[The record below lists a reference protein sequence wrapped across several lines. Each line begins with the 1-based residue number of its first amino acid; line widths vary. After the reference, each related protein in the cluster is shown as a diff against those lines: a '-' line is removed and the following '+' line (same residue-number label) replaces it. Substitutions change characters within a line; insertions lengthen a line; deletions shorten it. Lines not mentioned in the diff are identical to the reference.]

1 MIVAP
6 MRPVLAH
13 LSAILIAVAVQAQ
26 QGIHPDELKLK
37 PDIDKAIARGVEAL
51 INSQYRDGTWGQ
63 YGNFRGGK
71 TALCTYAML
80 KCGVDA
86 AHPTVRRAMLML
98 DDVQPTNTYTVA
110 CMMLAYAA
118 AGQTMHRERMEELTK
133 LLLDWQK
140 SGGDYAYPDR
150 TRDLSNTQYA
160 ALGLWTAQKYKI
172 DVPVKAWRQLLRA
185 TMGYQQKAERI
196 SAPVTGK
203 HTVKDGGKIDIAGFG
218 YRRGQKPTG
227 SMTTAGVSI
236 VQICKIGLGT
246 ALGAQ
251 RKKVDRAIDT
261 GVNWL
266 GHHFA
271 VDKNP
276 GKGDWAYYYLYG
288 LERVG
293 SLTRIEQIGGH
304 WWYVEGARHLLK
316 QQTKEGFWP
325 GGGQK
330 REVRTAFALLFL
342 RRATSGKASTTGVGG
357 KSAAPVH
364 LYAAGTD
371 KDDVAISATGQQPLS
386 IWVTGFGEKL
396 KKRHER
402 YGLRVVQVE
411 YLDGDHIVGQ
421 LAGDPGKAWQFDA
434 FLQRAPALARG
445 DHQIRARVE
454 LIAHDVAPPKAPAN
468 EPIATPATETVLS
481 PEMNVTIRD
490 VFAPWMKDAARMQ
503 RVNLV
508 VFKKTEATASSASK
522 AARNACDGK
531 EGTHWVCAAK
541 DAEPLL
547 EIDLGR
553 SVGAR
558 QLMISQAGSRATDIG
573 LFDHIR
579 AIEVR
584 INSGKP
590 FRVELDPDHL
600 AITTVPFG
608 KVRKV
613 RSIRIR
619 IIERVPGRRK
629 GQAGFTEIAL
639 SK

>member
-1 MIVAP
+1 
-6 MRPVLAH
+6 MRRVLAH
-13 LSAILIAVAVQAQ
+13 VLAILIAVVAQAQ
-26 QGIHPDELKLK
+26 QDIHPDELKLK

-51 INSQYRDGTWGQ
+51 INSQFRDGTWGQ

-71 TALCTYAML
+71 TALCTYALL

-86 AHPTVRRAMLML
+86 AHPTIRRAMLML
-98 DDVQPTNTYTVA
+98 DDVQPANTYTVA

-118 AGQTMHRERMEELTK
+118 AGQTMHRERMGDLTK
-133 LLLDWQK
+133 LLIDWQK

-172 DVPVKAWRQLLRA
+172 DVPVKAWRQLMRA
-185 TMGYQQKAERI
+185 TMDYQAKAHRVK
-196 SAPVTGK
+196 APVTGK
-203 HTVKDGGKIDIAGFG
+203 HTVKDGGKIYIAGFG
-218 YRRGQKPTG
+218 YRRGQSPTG

-236 VQICKIGLGT
+236 LQICKIGLGT
-246 ALGAQ
+246 SLGAQ
-251 RKKVDRAIDT
+251 RKKVDRAIDS

-276 GKGDWAYYYLYG
+276 GKTDWAYYYLYG

-293 SLTRIEQIGGH
+293 SLTRVEQMGGH
-304 WWYVEGARHLLK
+304 WWYVEGARRLLK
-316 QQTKEGFWP
+316 EQANDGSWP
-325 GGGQK
+325 GGGQL
-330 REVRTAFALLFL
+330 REVRKSFALLFL
-342 RRATSGKASTTGVGG
+342 RRATSGKAPTTGVGG
-357 KSAAPVH
+357 KRAAPRH
-364 LYAAGTD
+364 LYAVGTA
-371 KDDVAISATGQQPLS
+371 KEDVAISASGQQPLS
-386 IWVTGFGEKL
+386 IWVTGFGEAL
-396 KKRHER
+396 TKRHEQ

-421 LAGDPGKAWQFDA
+421 LAGDPSKAWQFDA

-445 DHQIRARVE
+445 DHKIRARIE
-454 LIAHDVAPPKAPAN
+454 LLAHDVQPPDASAQKPA
-468 EPIATPATETVLS
+468 ATPATETVLS
-481 PEMNVTIRD
+481 PEMSVTIRD
-490 VFAPWMKDAARMQ
+490 VFAPWMKDVARIQ

-508 VFKKTEATASSASK
+508 VFKKTEATASSAGK
-522 AARNACDGK
+522 TARNACDGQ
-531 EGTHWVCAAK
+531 EGTQWVCAAN
-541 DAEPLL
+541 DAEPSL

-558 QLMISQAGSRATDIG
+558 QLMISQAGSRAIDIG
-573 LFDHIR
+573 LFDRIT

-584 INSGKP
+584 INSSKP
-590 FRVELDPDHL
+590 FRVALDPDQL

-613 RSIRIR
+613 RTIWIRIA
-619 IIERVPGRRK
+619 ERVSGRRK

>member
-1 MIVAP
+1 
-6 MRPVLAH
+6 MRPVLAY
-13 LSAILIAVAVQAQ
+13 LAALLIAVAAQAQ

-51 INSQYRDGTWGQ
+51 INSQFRDGTWGQ

-71 TALCTYAML
+71 TALCTYALL

-98 DDVQPTNTYTVA
+98 DEVQPTNTYTVA

-118 AGQTMHRERMEELTK
+118 AGQTMHRERMHDLTK

-150 TRDLSNTQYA
+150 ARDLSNTQYA

-185 TMGYQQKAERI
+185 TMDYQEKAERVN
-196 SAPVTGK
+196 APVTGK
-203 HTVKDGGKIDIAGFG
+203 HTVKNGGKIDIAGFG

-236 VQICKIGLGT
+236 LQICKIGLGT
-246 ALGAQ
+246 SLGAQ
-251 RKKVDRAIDT
+251 RKKVERAIDA

-288 LERVG
+288 VERVG
-293 SLTRIEQIGGH
+293 SLTRIEQMGGH
-304 WWYVEGARHLLK
+304 WWYVDGARHLLK
-316 QQTKEGFWP
+316 QQAKDGSWP
-325 GGGQK
+325 GGGQL
-330 REVRTAFALLFL
+330 REVRTSFALLFL
-342 RRATSGKASTTGVGG
+342 RRATSGKASTTGAGG
-357 KSAAPVH
+357 QSRAPRH
-364 LYAAGTD
+364 LYVAGTD
-371 KDDVAISATGQQPLS
+371 KDDVAISASGQQPLS
-386 IWVTGFGEKL
+386 IFVTGFGEKL
-396 KKRHER
+396 KKRHEQ

-421 LAGDPGKAWQFDA
+421 LAGDPSKAWQFDA

-445 DHQIRARVE
+445 DHKIRARIQ
-454 LIAHDVAPPKAPAN
+454 LIAHDVPSRKSSAKAPG
-468 EPIATPATETVLS
+468 PTPATETVLS

-490 VFAPWMKDAARMQ
+490 VFAPWMKDAARIQ

-508 VFKKTEATASSASK
+508 VFKKTEATASSAGK
-522 AARNACDGK
+522 TARNACDGK
-531 EGTHWVCAAK
+531 EGTQWVCAAK
-541 DAEPLL
+541 DAEPSL

-553 SVGAR
+553 AVGAR
-558 QLMISQAGSRATDIG
+558 QLMICQAGSRAIDIG
-573 LFDHIR
+573 LFDRIT
-579 AIEVR
+579 AIEIR
-584 INSGKP
+584 INSSKP
-590 FRVELDPDHL
+590 FRVELDPDQL
-600 AITTVPFG
+600 AITTVPLA
-608 KVRKV
+608 KMRKV

-619 IIERVPGRRK
+619 IVERVPGRRK

>member
-1 MIVAP
+1 
-6 MRPVLAH
+6 MRRVLAH
-13 LSAILIAVAVQAQ
+13 VLAMLIAAFAQAQ
-26 QGIHPDELKLK
+26 QAVHPDELKLK

-51 INSQYRDGTWGQ
+51 INSQFRDGTWGQ

-71 TALCTYAML
+71 TALCTYALL

-98 DDVQPTNTYTVA
+98 DDVQPENTYTVA

-118 AGQTMHRERMEELTK
+118 AGQTMHRERMGDLTE

-150 TRDLSNTQYA
+150 ARDLSNTQYA

-172 DVPVKAWRQLLRA
+172 EVPVKAWQQLMRA
-185 TMGYQQKAERI
+185 TMDYQEKPERVK
-196 SAPVTGK
+196 APVTGK
-203 HTVKDGGKIDIAGFG
+203 HTVTNGGKIDIAGFS

-236 VQICKIGLGT
+236 LQICKIGLGT
-246 ALGAQ
+246 SLGAQ
-251 RKKVDRAIDT
+251 RKKVDRAIDA

-276 GKGDWAYYYLYG
+276 GKSDWAYYYLYG
-288 LERVG
+288 IERVG
-293 SLTRIEQIGGH
+293 SLTRVEQMGGH
-304 WWYVEGARHLLK
+304 WWYVDGARHLLK
-316 QQTKEGFWP
+316 NQAKDGSWP
-325 GGGQK
+325 GGGQL
-330 REVRTAFALLFL
+330 REVRTSFALLFL
-342 RRATSGKASTTGVGG
+342 RRATSGKAPTTGAGG
-357 KSAAPVH
+357 QSAAPQH
-364 LYAAGTD
+364 LYVAGAD
-371 KDDVAISATGQQPLS
+371 KDDVAISASGQQPLS
-386 IWVTGFGEKL
+386 IWVTGFGEAL
-396 KKRHER
+396 TKRHAQ

-421 LAGDPGKAWQFDA
+421 LAGDPSKAWQFDA

-445 DHQIRARVE
+445 DHKIRARIE
-454 LIAHDVAPPKAPAN
+454 LIAHDVPPSSASVQKPA
-468 EPIATPATETVLS
+468 ATPATVTVLS
-481 PEMNVTIRD
+481 PEMSVTIRD
-490 VFAPWMKDAARMQ
+490 VFAPWMKDAARIQ

-508 VFKKTEATASSASK
+508 VFKKTEATASSAAK
-522 AARNACDGK
+522 TARNACDGQ
-531 EGTHWVCAAK
+531 EGTQWVCAAD
-541 DAEPLL
+541 DAEPSL

-558 QLMISQAGSRATDIG
+558 QLMISQAGSRAIDIG
-573 LFDHIR
+573 LFDRIT

-584 INSGKP
+584 INSSKP
-590 FRVELDPDHL
+590 FIVKLDPDQL

-613 RSIRIR
+613 RTLQIR
-619 IIERVPGRRK
+619 IIDRVPGRRK

>member
-1 MIVAP
+1 
-6 MRPVLAH
+6 MRTVFAH
-13 LSAILIAVAVQAQ
+13 VSAMFIAVAAQAQ

-37 PDIDKAIARGVEAL
+37 PDIDQAIAQGVEAL
-51 INSQYRDGTWGQ
+51 INSQLRDGTWGQ

-71 TALCTYAML
+71 TALCTYALL

-98 DDVQPTNTYTVA
+98 DDVQPTHTYTVA

-118 AGQTMHRERMEELTK
+118 AGQTMHRERMEDLTN

-140 SGGDYAYPDR
+140 SGGDFAYPDR

-172 DVPVKAWRQLLRA
+172 KVPVKVWRQLMRA

-196 SAPVTGK
+196 DGPVTGK
-203 HTVKDGGKIDIAGFG
+203 HTVKNGGKIDIAGFG

-236 VQICKIGLGT
+236 LQICKIGLGT
-246 ALGAQ
+246 SVGAQ
-251 RKKVDRAIDT
+251 RKKVDRAIDA
-261 GVNWL
+261 GLNWL

-276 GKGDWAYYYLYG
+276 GKGGWAYYYLYG

-293 SLTRIEQIGGH
+293 SLTRVEQIAGH

-316 QQTKEGFWP
+316 QQNKAGFWP
-325 GGGQK
+325 GGGQQ
-330 REVRTAFALLFL
+330 REVRTSFALLFL

-357 KSAAPVH
+357 KSMAPPH
-364 LYAAGTD
+364 LYAAGAD
-371 KDDVAISATGQQPLS
+371 KDNVAISATGQQPLA
-386 IWVTGFGEKL
+386 IWVTGFGEQL
-396 KKRHER
+396 RKRHEQ

-411 YLDGDHIVGQ
+411 YLDGDDIVGQ
-421 LAGDPGKAWQFDA
+421 LAGDPSKAWQFDA

-445 DHQIRARVE
+445 DHKIRARIE
-454 LIAHDVAPPKAPAN
+454 LIAHDVPPPKLSAN
-468 EPIATPATETVLS
+468 EPRATPATETVLS
-481 PEMNVTIRD
+481 PEMKVRIRD
-490 VFAPWMKDAARMQ
+490 VFAPWMKEVARIQ

-508 VFKKTEATASSASK
+508 VFKKTEATASSTGK
-522 AARNACDGK
+522 TARNACDGK
-531 EGTHWVCAAK
+531 EGTQWVCAPN
-541 DAEPLL
+541 DADPSL

-553 SVGAR
+553 SVSAS
-558 QLMISQAGSRATDIG
+558 QLMLSQAGSRATDIG
-573 LFDHIR
+573 LFDRITT
-579 AIEVR
+579 IEVR
-584 INSGKP
+584 INKGKP

-613 RSIRIR
+613 RALRIR
-619 IIERVPGRRK
+619 IVERVPGRRK

>member
-1 MIVAP
+1 
-6 MRPVLAH
+6 MRRVLATV
-13 LSAILIAVAVQAQ
+13 LAILIAAVAQAQ
-26 QGIHPDELKLK
+26 QAIHPDELKLK

-51 INSQYRDGTWGQ
+51 INSQFRDGTWGQ

-71 TALCTYAML
+71 TALCTYALL

-98 DDVQPTNTYTVA
+98 DDVQPANTYTVA

-118 AGQTMHRERMEELTK
+118 AGQTMHRERMGDLTK

-150 TRDLSNTQYA
+150 ARDLSNTQYA

-185 TMGYQQKAERI
+185 TMDYQEKAVRVK
-196 SAPVTGK
+196 APVIGK
-203 HTVKDGGKIDIAGFG
+203 HTVKNGGKLDIAGFG

-236 VQICKIGLGT
+236 LQICKIGLGT
-246 ALGAQ
+246 SLGAQ
-251 RKKVDRAIDT
+251 RKKVDRAIDA

-288 LERVG
+288 VERVG
-293 SLTRIEQIGGH
+293 SLTRVEQMGGH
-304 WWYVEGARHLLK
+304 WWYVEGARHLIKK
-316 QQTKEGFWP
+316 QAKDGSWP
-325 GGGQK
+325 GGGQL
-330 REVRTAFALLFL
+330 REVRTSFALLFL
-342 RRATSGKASTTGVGG
+342 RRATSGKAPTTGAGG
-357 KSAAPVH
+357 KRAAPRH
-364 LYAAGTD
+364 LYAVGTA
-371 KDDVAISATGQQPLS
+371 KEDVAISASGQQPLS
-386 IWVTGFGEKL
+386 IWVTGFGEAL
-396 KKRHER
+396 TKRHQQ

-445 DHQIRARVE
+445 NHKIRARIE
-454 LIAHDVAPPKAPAN
+454 LIAHDVPPSNASAQKPA
-468 EPIATPATETVLS
+468 ATPATETVVS
-481 PEMNVTIRD
+481 PEMSVTIRD
-490 VFAPWMKDAARMQ
+490 VFAPWMKDAARIQ

-508 VFKKTEATASSASK
+508 VFKKTEATASSAGK
-522 AARNACDGK
+522 TARKACDGQ
-531 EGTHWVCAAK
+531 EGTQWVCAAD
-541 DAEPLL
+541 DADPSL

-558 QLMISQAGSRATDIG
+558 QLMISQTGSRAIDIG
-573 LFDHIR
+573 LFDRIT

-584 INSGKP
+584 INGSKP
-590 FRVELDPDHL
+590 FRVELDPDQL

-608 KVRKV
+608 KVR
-613 RSIRIR
+613 
-619 IIERVPGRRK
+619 
-629 GQAGFTEIAL
+629 
-639 SK
+639 